1 MILILENFF
10 PFSTLKITMCSV
22 KDQDLQFQD
31 TILACWHTPDNNHGF
46 HQSLCGAGG
55 GGFMAVMT
63 KKGNARAEIE
73 SLLAANGLNHC
84 SVHEVQISHE
94 GLTVTKGDRKIE
106 IQM

>member
-1 MILILENFF
+1 
-10 PFSTLKITMCSV
+10 
-22 KDQDLQFQD
+22 
-31 TILACWHTPDNNHGF
+31 
-46 HQSLCGAGG
+46 
-55 GGFMAVMT
+55 MAVMT